1 MTLLVLPLAELA
13 SQAQPGGVDA
23 FLTDHGSGFVAFTV
37 SFVVIAVIWTEHH
50 RLFEMLVS
58 YDGPLIAL
66 TFVWL
71 FAIVLIP
78 FSTAITQDRPVE
90 DRLASALYIGN
101 LLLAFVAL
109 AAMHLVA
116 RYDPQ
121 VIDEGCRRTFRVGSS
136 IGLAAICAV
145 ALIVAL
151 TVPAIGRWAVWLL
164 VFADPVLLAVQKTAG
179 RIAA

>member
-101 LLLAFVAL
+101 LLLAFV
-109 AAMHLVA
+109 
-116 RYDPQ
+116 PQ

-136 IGLAAICAV
+136 IGLAVICAV
-145 ALIVAL
+145 AHSSW
-151 TVPAIGRWAVWLL
+151 R
-164 VFADPVLLAVQKTAG
+164 
-179 RIAA
+179 